1 MSGVDSTPQQGVPE
15 GKVEQRTWQNSRI
28 YPRTIRDYW
37 VYVPAQYDASE
48 PACLM
53 VFQDGGAY
61 VHAEGQVRA
70 TTVFDNLIHKGQM
83 PVTIGIFVSPGM
95 IGEESNRA
103 VEYVDRGD
111 VYARFLMEE
120 IIPEV
125 SKDYRL
131 VDDRE
136 GWAICGMSDGG
147 LCSFAVAWQRN
158 DVFSKSICHIA
169 SFARH
174 VEGGDFAHLVR
185 QTRGKPKPLR
195 VFLADGENDLNLDE
209 GNFTLGNLNLA
220 SALQFAKYDYRLE
233 MGPGGHD
240 LSHGGELFPET
251 MRWIWRDYPGVRA
264 LPAAYDDVLGQWD
277 MVTNVFGRT
286 FNSVLSITLDGD
298 SLCATLRDE
307 EDGELEVTDIT
318 FDGGT
323 LTYRYIPST
332 SQANWGKGTTRS
344 MIALLRARDETLTG
358 TLSGLSDGETSYDYA
373 LTGERTGSES

>member
-1 MSGVDSTPQQGVPE
+1 MLGGDSTQKKDVPE
-15 GKVEQRTWQNSRI
+15 GKVEQRIWQTSSI
-28 YPRTIRDYW
+28 YPNTTRDYW
-37 VYVPAQYDASE
+37 VYIPAQYDASE
-48 PACLM
+48 PACVM
-53 VFQDGGAY
+53 VFQDGEAY

-70 TTVFDNLIHKGQM
+70 TIVLDNLIHKGEM

-103 VEYVDRGD
+103 VEYVDRGE

-125 SKDYRL
+125 SKDYSL
-131 VDDRE
+131 VDDRA
-136 GWAICGMSDGG
+136 GWSICGMSDGG

-185 QTRGKPKPLR
+185 QTRNDPKPLR
-195 VFLADGENDLNLDE
+195 VFLVDGENDLNLDQ
-209 GNFTLGNLNLA
+209 GNWTLGNINLA

-240 LSHGGELFPET
+240 LAHGGELFPET
-251 MRWIWRDYPGVRA
+251 LRWIWRDYPGVKT
-264 LPAAYDDVLGQWD
+264 LPTAHDEVLGQWN
-277 MVTNVFGRT
+277 MVTNLFGHKL
-286 FNSVLSITLDGD
+286 NSVLSITLDGD

-307 EDGELEVTDIT
+307 NDGELEITDIT
-318 FDGGT
+318 FDAGT
-323 LTYRYIPST
+323 LTYCYIPPT
-332 SQANWGKGTTRS
+332 SQTNWGKGTTSS
-344 MIALLRARDETLTG
+344 MIALLRVKDGTMTG

-373 LTGERTGSES
+373 LTGERTSS